1 MLLTSF
7 SRTDSVVQF
16 LTLLIIFLFI
26 IAVTYFTVRW
36 MSRIQQGQSKYTNIE
51 VIETRGIANN
61 KYLQIVKAGG
71 KYLLIGV
78 GKDEI
83 NVLTELD
90 EDKLNLKDYSE
101 GSAMSFSSFLDKAKS
116 LTRKD
121 EKERDKE

>member
-7 SRTDSVVQF
+7 NRTDSVVQF

-26 IAVTYFTVRW
+26 IAVTYLTVRW

-90 EDKLNLKDYSE
+90 EDKLILKDYSE
-101 GSAMSFSSFLDKAKS
+101 GSTMSFSSILDKAKS

-121 EKERDKE
+121 EKDRDKE